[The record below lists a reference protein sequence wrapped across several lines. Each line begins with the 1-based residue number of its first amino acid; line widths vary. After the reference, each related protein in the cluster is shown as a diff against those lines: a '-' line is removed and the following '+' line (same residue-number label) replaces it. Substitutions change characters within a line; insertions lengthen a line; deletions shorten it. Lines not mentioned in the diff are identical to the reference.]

1 MIKRISIL
9 VRAPHIDRAGFSKH
23 WHDVHGGLVAQLP
36 GIAGYIQNHVV
47 EEFSGVAAE
56 PGAYDIDGFVELFFP
71 DDAARVN
78 AFTGPH
84 TKPMWDDE
92 PNFLGHS
99 TAYVIEGDWDPR
111 RALTDAK
118 LMLVAQGL
126 RAAVD
131 RLAERLRQTAAGAQL
146 ERNDVAEVVPRANMA
161 RGPQP
166 ADVFFHLRFATPDD
180 AREAGRVLADTHDLS
195 DGLERVAIT
204 RVVERR
210 IV

>member
-71 DDAARVN
+71 DDAARVH

-84 TKPMWDDE
+84 TKPMWDDA

-99 TAYVIEGDWDPR
+99 TAYVTVGVCDPR
-111 RALTDAK
+111 RAFT
-118 LMLVAQGL
+118 LVKQL
-126 RAAVD
+126 LVSHCHRAAFEFV
-131 RLAERLRQTAAGAQL
+131 
-146 ERNDVAEVVPRANMA
+146 
-161 RGPQP
+161 
-166 ADVFFHLRFATPDD
+166 
-180 AREAGRVLADTHDLS
+180 S
-195 DGLERVAIT
+195 ERVRLTVSRARIN
-204 RVVERR
+204 RNVVA
-210 IV
+210 